1 MRRRLYFL
9 LPTAARARQVV
20 DELLLARIDDH
31 HIHVMAKEGIPLGDL
46 PQANVLQRSDLIHG
60 IGVGLGVGGATGIL
74 TGLVAIAFPP
84 EGITLGGWTLLVT
97 ALAGALIG
105 AWVAGMI
112 GTDIPNSQL
121 REFATAVVV
130 YGGKTTTVGTVILNY
145 YAIANYPFAA
155 VNALMLML
163 AMMIGVG
170 IIMRLVNIRKEL

>member
-9 LPTAARARQVV
+9 LPGTARARQVV
-20 DELLLARIDDH
+20 DELLLARIDEH
-31 HIHVMAKEGIPLGDL
+31 HIHVIAKDGIPLGDL
-46 PQANVLQRSDLIHG
+46 PQAGVLQRSDLIHG

-121 REFATAVVV
+121 RA
-130 YGGKTTTVGTVILNY
+130 
-145 YAIANYPFAA
+145 FAA
-155 VNALMLML
+155 AVEKGQVLMMVDVPREKVELVTR
-163 AMMIGVG
+163 MIKLHHPEADMQGVEPR
-170 IIMRLVNIRKEL
+170 IPAFP

>member
-20 DELLLARIDDH
+20 DELLLARIGVH
-31 HIHVMAKEGIPLGDL
+31 HIHAIAKEGLPLGDL
-46 PQANVLQRSDLIHG
+46 PQANVLQRSDLVHG

-112 GTDIPNSQL
+112 ATDIPNSQL
-121 REFATAVVV
+121 REFASAVDSGQILMMVDIPRD
-130 YGGKTTTVGTVILNY
+130 KLETVTN
-145 YAIANYPFAA
+145 
-155 VNALMLML
+155 
-163 AMMIGVG
+163 MIKQHHPEADMHG
-170 IIMRLVNIRKEL
+170 IEPRIPAFP

>member
-20 DELLLARIDDH
+20 DELLLARIGVH
-31 HIHVMAKEGIPLGDL
+31 HIHVIAKEGLPLGDL
-46 PQANVLQRSDLIHG
+46 PQANVLQRSDLVHG
-60 IGVGLGVGGATGIL
+60 IGVGLSVGGATGIL

-112 GTDIPNSQL
+112 ATDIPNSQL
-121 REFATAVVV
+121 REFASAVDSGQILMMVDIPRD
-130 YGGKTTTVGTVILNY
+130 KLETVTN
-145 YAIANYPFAA
+145 
-155 VNALMLML
+155 
-163 AMMIGVG
+163 MIKQHHPEADMHG
-170 IIMRLVNIRKEL
+170 IEPRIPAFP

>member
-9 LPTAARARQVV
+9 LPTTARARQAV

-31 HIHVMAKEGIPLGDL
+31 HIHVMAREDIPLGDL

-60 IGVGLGVGGATGIL
+60 LEVGLGVGGITGIL

-84 EGITLGGWTLLVT
+84 EGVVLGGWTLLAT

-105 AWVAGMI
+105 AWLAGMI

-121 REFATAVVV
+121 KEFALAVESGQILMMVDIPRDKV
-130 YGGKTTTVGTVILNY
+130 ETVTKMIRHHHPE
-145 YAIANYPFAA
+145 AD
-155 VNALMLML
+155 ML
-163 AMMIGVG
+163 G
-170 IIMRLVNIRKEL
+170 IEPRIPAFP